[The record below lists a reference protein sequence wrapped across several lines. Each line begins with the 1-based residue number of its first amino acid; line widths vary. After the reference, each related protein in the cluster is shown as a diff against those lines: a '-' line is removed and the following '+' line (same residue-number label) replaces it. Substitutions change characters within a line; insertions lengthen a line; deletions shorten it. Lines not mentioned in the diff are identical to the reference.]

1 MKVALEAASTLAGAY
16 GQVRAHTEA
25 LARPLSPEDCQL
37 QSMADASPVKWHLAH
52 TSWFF
57 ESVILADRP
66 SYRPFDSRFTYL
78 FNSYYEALGPS
89 AS

>member
-16 GQVRAHTEA
+16 AQVRATPK
-25 LARPLSPEDCQL
+25 RSPGHYPPKTVSSVHE
-37 QSMADASPVKWHLAH
+37 DASPVKWHLAH

-66 SYRPFDSRFTYL
+66 SYRPFDSRFAYL
-78 FNSYYEALGPS
+78 FNS
-89 AS
+89 